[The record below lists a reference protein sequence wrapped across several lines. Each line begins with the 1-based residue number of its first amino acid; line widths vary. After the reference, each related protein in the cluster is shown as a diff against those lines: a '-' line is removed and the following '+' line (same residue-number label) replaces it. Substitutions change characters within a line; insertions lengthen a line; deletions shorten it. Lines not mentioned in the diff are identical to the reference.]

1 MLGVISLQA
10 FNLIKAIR
18 TTYWT
23 TMENADRKF
32 HPVATVSFAIYVEG
46 SQTSVLLQF
55 RGEQAIKK
63 LKLHF
68 ESHSFNAMNI
78 SGHLEQFRLPA
89 EGDDLSY
96 GAMSQGIEDLTHVAG
111 SGIMT
116 TVIVVDNF
124 DSSIG
129 VNPYSM
135 KEMALLAG
143 NDWYDVGLTP
153 SFAGVVKTNTSILN
167 DGPKYTFGRSS
178 SRSDETKVRYSVSG
192 ITQHGSNSMAKLRVE
207 IHGENRVN
215 IFENLVK
222 RNNAL
227 FLSGS
232 LVVYNSETG
241 AQTYAVWVNQF
252 LAFNIGSVESVGNVS
267 GYVSVDGLDI
277 PVQTEAL
284 TTPDESWVSTY
295 GDSSTSGG
303 NNLFASFS
311 ADSKDI
317 PF

>member
-1 MLGVISLQA
+1 MLSVISLQA
-10 FNLIKAIR
+10 FNLIKTVR
-18 TTYWT
+18 TSYWT
-23 TMENADRKF
+23 TMTNAEGKYF
-32 HPVATVSFAIYVEG
+32 PVATVSFAIYVEG
-46 SQTSVLLQF
+46 SQTSVLFQF

-68 ESHSFNAMNI
+68 DSHSFNAMNI
-78 SGHLEQFRLPA
+78 NGHLEQFRLPA

-96 GAMSQGIEDLTHVAG
+96 GAMSQGIEDLTVVAG
-111 SGIMT
+111 NGVMT

-153 SFAGVVKTNTSILN
+153 SFAGVVKVNTSILS
-167 DGPKYTFGRSS
+167 DGPKYNFGRSN

-192 ITQHGSNSMAKLRVE
+192 ITQHGGNGMAKLRVE
-207 IHGENRVN
+207 IHGAARVN

-232 LVVYNSETG
+232 LVVYNSDTG
-241 AQTYAVWVNQF
+241 SQTFAVWVNQF
-252 LAFNIGSVESVGNVS
+252 LAFNMGSVESVN
-267 GYVSVDGLDI
+267 SVNGIISAGGLDTPI
-277 PVQTEAL
+277 TKEDMATNDEAWI
-284 TTPDESWVSTY
+284 TTY
-295 GDSSTSGG
+295 ADSGTAGG
-303 NNLFASFS
+303 NLFASFS

>member
-10 FNLIKAIR
+10 FNLIKAVR
-18 TTYWT
+18 TSYWT
-23 TMENADRKF
+23 TMKNSEGKYF
-32 HPVATVSFAIYVEG
+32 PVATVSFAIYVEG

-68 ESHSFNAMNI
+68 DSHSFNAMNI

-96 GAMSQGIEDLTHVAG
+96 GAMSQGIEDLTDVSG

-153 SFAGVVKTNTSILN
+153 SFAGVVKVNPSILN
-167 DGPKYTFGRSS
+167 DGPKYNFGRSN

-192 ITQHGSNSMAKLRVE
+192 ITQHGGNGMAKLRVE

-241 AQTYAVWVNQF
+241 SQTFAVWVNQF
-252 LAFNIGSVESVGNVS
+252 LAFNMGSVESVNGVNGIIGV
-267 GYVSVDGLDI
+267 GGLDT
-277 PVQTEAL
+277 PVKQEDMTTTDEA
-284 TTPDESWVSTY
+284 WVATY
-295 GDSSTSGG
+295 NGSVTGGG
-303 NNLFASFS
+303 NLFSSFS
-311 ADSKDI
+311 ADSKEI

>member
-10 FNLIKAIR
+10 FNLIKAVR
-18 TTYWT
+18 TSYWT
-23 TMENADRKF
+23 TMTNAEGKYF
-32 HPVATVSFAIYVEG
+32 PVATVSFAIYVEG
-46 SQTSVLLQF
+46 SQTSVLFQF

-68 ESHSFNAMNI
+68 DSHSFNAMNI

-96 GAMSQGIEDLTHVAG
+96 GAMSQGIEDLTDVVG
-111 SGIMT
+111 NGVMT

-153 SFAGVVKTNTSILN
+153 SFAGVVKVNTSILS
-167 DGPKYTFGRSS
+167 DGPKYNFGRSN

-192 ITQHGSNSMAKLRVE
+192 ITQHGGNGMSKLRVE
-207 IHGENRVN
+207 IHGEARVN

-232 LVVYNSETG
+232 LVVYNSDTG
-241 AQTYAVWVNQF
+241 SQTFAVWVNQF
-252 LAFNIGSVESVGNVS
+252 LAFNMGSVESVN
-267 GYVSVDGLDI
+267 SVNGIISVGGLDT
-277 PVQTEAL
+277 PVTKEDMATNNEAWV
-284 TTPDESWVSTY
+284 TTYS
-295 GDSSTSGG
+295 DSGTAGG
-303 NNLFASFS
+303 NLFASFS
-311 ADSKDI
+311 ADSEDI

>member
-10 FNLIKAIR
+10 FNLIKTVR
-18 TTYWT
+18 TSYWT
-23 TMENADRKF
+23 TMKNSEGKYF
-32 HPVATVSFAIYVEG
+32 PVATVSFAIYVEG

-68 ESHSFNAMNI
+68 DSHSFNAMNI

-96 GAMSQGIEDLTHVAG
+96 GAMSQGIEDLTDVSG

-153 SFAGVVKTNTSILN
+153 SFAGVVKVNPSILN
-167 DGPKYTFGRSS
+167 DGPKYNFGRSN

-192 ITQHGSNSMAKLRVE
+192 ITQHGGNGMAKLRVE

-232 LVVYNSETG
+232 LIVYNSETG
-241 AQTYAVWVNQF
+241 SQTFAVWVNQF
-252 LAFNIGSVESVGNVS
+252 LAFNMGSVESVNGVNGIIGV
-267 GYVSVDGLDI
+267 GGLDT
-277 PVQTEAL
+277 PVKQEDMTTTDEA
-284 TTPDESWVSTY
+284 WVATY
-295 GDSSTSGG
+295 NDSVTGG

-311 ADSKDI
+311 SSSKDI

>member
-1 MLGVISLQA
+1 MLGIISLQA
-10 FNLIKAIR
+10 FNLMKAVR
-18 TTYWT
+18 TSYWT
-23 TMENADRKF
+23 TIENAERKLF
-32 HPVATVSFAIYVEG
+32 PVATVSFAIYVEG
-46 SQTSVLLQF
+46 SQTSILLQF

-96 GAMSQGIEDLTHVAG
+96 GAMTQGIEDLTSVSG
-111 SGIMT
+111 NGIMT

-143 NDWYDVGLTP
+143 NEWYDVGLTP
-153 SFAGVVKTNTSILN
+153 SFAGVVKVNTSILN
-167 DGPKYTFGRSS
+167 DGPKYNFGRSN

-252 LAFNIGSVESVGNVS
+252 LAFNMGSVESIGNVN
-267 GYVSVDGLDI
+267 GFVTIDGLDT
-277 PVQTEAL
+277 PVTKEDAV
-284 TTPDESWVSTY
+284 TPDESWVSTY
-295 GDSSTSGG
+295 GDSSAAGG
-303 NNLFASFS
+303 NLFATFS

>member
-10 FNLIKAIR
+10 FNLIKAVR
-18 TTYWT
+18 TSYWT
-23 TMENADRKF
+23 TLENAEKKF
-32 HPVATVSFAIYVEG
+32 FPVATVSFAIYVEG

-68 ESHSFNAMNI
+68 DSHSFNAMNI

-96 GAMSQGIEDLTHVAG
+96 GAMSQGIEDLTDVSG

-153 SFAGVVKTNTSILN
+153 SFAGVVKVNPSILN
-167 DGPKYTFGRSS
+167 DGPKYNFGRSN

-192 ITQHGSNSMAKLRVE
+192 ITQHGGNGMAKLRVE

-241 AQTYAVWVNQF
+241 SQTFAVWVNQF
-252 LAFNIGSVESVGNVS
+252 LAFNMGSVESVNGVN
-267 GYVSVDGLDI
+267 GIISVGGLDT
-277 PVQTEAL
+277 PVTKDDMA
-284 TTPDESWVSTY
+284 TPDEAWVATY
-295 GDSSTSGG
+295 ADSGTTGS
-303 NNLFASFS
+303 NLFASFS
-311 ADSKDI
+311 ADSKEI

>member
-10 FNLIKAIR
+10 FNLIKAVR
-18 TTYWT
+18 TSYWT
-23 TMENADRKF
+23 TMTNAEGKYF
-32 HPVATVSFAIYVEG
+32 PVATVSFAIYVEG
-46 SQTSVLLQF
+46 SQTSVLFQF

-68 ESHSFNAMNI
+68 DSHSFNAMNI

-89 EGDDLSY
+89 DGDDLSY
-96 GAMSQGIEDLTHVAG
+96 GAMSQGIEDLTDVVG
-111 SGIMT
+111 NGVMT

-153 SFAGVVKTNTSILN
+153 SFAGVVKVNTSILS
-167 DGPKYTFGRSS
+167 DGPKYNFGRSN

-192 ITQHGSNSMAKLRVE
+192 ITQHGGNGMAKLRVE
-207 IHGENRVN
+207 IHGEARVN

-232 LVVYNSETG
+232 LVVYNSDTG
-241 AQTYAVWVNQF
+241 SQTFAVWVNQF
-252 LAFNIGSVESVGNVS
+252 LAFNMGSVESVN
-267 GYVSVDGLDI
+267 SVNGIISVGGLDT
-277 PVQTEAL
+277 PVTKEDMATNNEAWV
-284 TTPDESWVSTY
+284 TTY
-295 GDSSTSGG
+295 ADSGTAGG
-303 NNLFASFS
+303 NLFASFS
-311 ADSKDI
+311 ADSDEI

>member
-10 FNLIKAIR
+10 FNLIKAVR
-18 TTYWT
+18 TSYWT
-23 TMENADRKF
+23 TLENAERKF
-32 HPVATVSFAIYVEG
+32 FPVATVSFAIYVEG

-68 ESHSFNAMNI
+68 DSHSFNAMNI

-96 GAMSQGIEDLTHVAG
+96 GAMSQGIEDLTDVG
-111 SGIMT
+111 GKGIMT

-153 SFAGVVKTNTSILN
+153 SFAGVVKVNPSILS
-167 DGPKYTFGRSS
+167 DGPKYNFGRSN

-192 ITQHGSNSMAKLRVE
+192 ITQHGGNGMAKLRVE
-207 IHGENRVN
+207 IHGEARVN

-241 AQTYAVWVNQF
+241 SQTFAVWVNQF
-252 LAFNIGSVESVGNVS
+252 LAFNMGSVESVNGVNGIIGV
-267 GYVSVDGLDI
+267 GGLDT
-277 PVQTEAL
+277 PVTKDDMA
-284 TTPDESWVSTY
+284 TPDEAWVATY
-295 GDSSTSGG
+295 ADSGTGG
-303 NNLFASFS
+303 GNLFASFS
-311 ADSKDI
+311 ADSKEI

>member
-10 FNLIKAIR
+10 FNLIKAVR
-18 TTYWT
+18 TSYWT
-23 TMENADRKF
+23 TMTNAEGKYF
-32 HPVATVSFAIYVEG
+32 PVATVSFAIYVEG

-55 RGEQAIKK
+55 RGEQAINKI
-63 LKLHF
+63 KLHF
-68 ESHSFNAMNI
+68 DSHSFNAMNI

-96 GAMSQGIEDLTHVAG
+96 GAMSQGIEDLTDVSG

-153 SFAGVVKTNTSILN
+153 SFAGVVKVNPSILS
-167 DGPKYTFGRSS
+167 DGPKYNFGRSN

-192 ITQHGSNSMAKLRVE
+192 ITQHGGNGMAKLRVE
-207 IHGENRVN
+207 IHGVARVN

-232 LVVYNSETG
+232 LVVYNSDTG
-241 AQTYAVWVNQF
+241 SQTFAVWVNQF
-252 LAFNIGSVESVGNVS
+252 LAFNMGSVESVN
-267 GYVSVDGLDI
+267 SVNGIISAGGLDT
-277 PVQTEAL
+277 PVTKEDMATNDEAWV
-284 TTPDESWVSTY
+284 TTY
-295 GDSSTSGG
+295 ADSGTGG
-303 NNLFASFS
+303 GNLFASFS
-311 ADSKDI
+311 ADSKEI